1 MRQLLQDLRYAC
13 RLLRRQP
20 AFTLTAIVALSV
32 GIATNTAVFT
42 LLNAVALRPMP
53 VPNAGEMV
61 RLRPVSQ
68 SGVRG
73 NIFSYEEYRA
83 YREQNGSLAGLI
95 AYSLRIGVLGD
106 VADRAESTRFVPEEA
121 VICLTSDNYFS
132 DMHIQPVI
140 GRTFSDEEHVAGHA
154 NALILSDHVWRRRF
168 GADPQIIGRSVSVNG
183 HWFTVVGI
191 APSGFT
197 GTEVVAVDVWVPAPA
212 LPVLDPQTPSLYDR
226 REVTALLTARLHPDV
241 SRAQLE
247 AALSVTTRALLTAHP
262 DPTRPAAVAV
272 MPGTFFTLTADM
284 VALVWLVLAAVA
296 LVLIVACANVAN
308 LMLARITA
316 RQHEIATRLA
326 LGARRARLVQQFM
339 AETAV
344 VSGIAGVF
352 GLLVAWWS
360 LSLLY
365 PFCVGLIPFAWA
377 RVVLNVQPDVRVF
390 AYTFALAV
398 LASAV
403 VGCVPALQATR
414 EGRTRS
420 VLASGD
426 ASSRARRRLRGA
438 LVVVQFAVCLLLLVC
453 AGLLLRALQ
462 RAQTFD
468 LGFETS
474 HVLFVESNLMTQ
486 GYDGARA
493 TTFSQALATTVRHL
507 PGVGDVTLAST
518 VPLVG
523 GQRAVSIAVPG
534 RQQTR
539 ELEQLTVR
547 YNRVS
552 PEYFNTLQIP
562 IVRGRS
568 FTTAESEQNA
578 AVVVISETFARM
590 LWHDDNPL
598 GRTLSIGSAP
608 VESRDRRPFIP
619 SAVVVGVA
627 RDARASSLFE
637 SQLSYL
643 YLPARPQD
651 AAEHLYM
658 LVRTEQDVA
667 SVAPLVAASIRR
679 LDGQL
684 VSMVRPLDT
693 LLAVFLLPSK
703 VGATFGFVLG
713 AIALLLAIVGIYGVM
728 SYAVA
733 ERVREIG
740 VRMALGARPSDVLVL
755 IVRQGMALVTVGI
768 VTGLLGA
775 AVVTRLLIRMLVGV
789 HPLDPVTLTT
799 ATTFLAVIALVACY
813 IPARR
818 ATRIDP
824 LLALRHE

>member
-1 MRQLLQDLRYAC
+1 MRPLLQDLRYAC

-32 GIATNTAVFT
+32 GIATNTSVFT

-68 SGVRG
+68 ASVRG

-83 YREQNGSLAGLI
+83 FREQNGSLAGLI

-106 VADRAESTRFVPEEA
+106 VADRAESVRFVPTEA
-121 VICLTSDNYFS
+121 VICLTSDNYFAELR
-132 DMHIQPVI
+132 IQPVI
-140 GRTFSDEEHVAGHA
+140 GRAFSDTEHVAGHA
-154 NALILSDHVWRRRF
+154 DAVILSDHVWRRRF
-168 GADPQIIGRSVSVNG
+168 GADRQIIGRSVSVNG
-183 HWFTVVGI
+183 HWFTVVGV
-191 APSGFT
+191 APPDFT
-197 GTEVVAVDVWVPAPA
+197 GTEVVAVDAWVPAPA
-212 LPVLDPQTPSLYDR
+212 LAVLEPQTPSLYDR
-226 REVTALLTARLHPDV
+226 REVTALLVARLHPDV

-247 AALSVTTRALLTAHP
+247 AALSVTTQALLTTHP

-339 AETAV
+339 VETAV
-344 VSGIAGVF
+344 ISSIAGIV
-352 GLLVAWWS
+352 GLLLAWWS

-377 RVVLNVQPDVRVF
+377 RVVLHVQPDVRVF

-398 LASAV
+398 LASAA

-414 EGRTRS
+414 EGRTRG

-426 ASSRARRRLRGA
+426 PSSRSRRRLRGA
-438 LVVVQFAVCLLLLVC
+438 LVVVQFAVCLVLLVC
-453 AGLLLRALQ
+453 AGLLLSALQ
-462 RAQTFD
+462 RAQTLD

-486 GYDGARA
+486 GYDAARA
-493 TTFSQALATTVRHL
+493 TAFSQALATGIRHM
-507 PGVGDVTLAST
+507 PGVVDVSFALT

-523 GQRAVSIAVPG
+523 GQRAVSITLPG
-534 RQQTR
+534 RQPSR
-539 ELEQLTVR
+539 ELESLTVR

-562 IVRGRS
+562 IVRGRG
-568 FTTAESEQNA
+568 FTAAESEGNA
-578 AVVVISETFARM
+578 AVVVISETFART
-590 LWHDDNPL
+590 LWRDDNPL
-598 GRTLSIGSAP
+598 GRTLMVGSPA
-608 VESRDRRPFIP
+608 ESRDRRPFIP
-619 SAVVVGVA
+619 AAVVIGVA

-651 AAEHLYM
+651 AAEHLYL
-658 LVRTEQDVA
+658 LVRTEKDVA
-667 SVAPLVAASIRR
+667 TVAPLVAANIRR
-679 LDGQL
+679 FDGHL

-693 LLAVFLLPSK
+693 MLAVFLLPSK

-740 VRMALGARPSDVLVL
+740 VRMALGARPSDVLGL
-755 IVRQGMALVTVGI
+755 IVRQGMALVIVGI

-775 AVVTRLLIRMLVGV
+775 TVVTRLLRRMLAGV
-789 HPLDPVTLTT
+789 HPLDPVTLAT
-799 ATTFLAVIALVACY
+799 ATTFLAVIALIACY